1 MQTGLVITFIDMANS
16 EQGPL
21 AEQGVDALKHLAYL
35 IAEAFVREVKVQL
48 ADEMLRTLREDA
60 QSRPKVRTAGGG

>member
-1 MQTGLVITFIDMANS
+1 MANS

-21 AEQGVDALKHLAYL
+21 LEEGVDALEHLAYL

-48 ADEMLRTLREDA
+48 TGEMLRTLKDDA
-60 QSRPKVRTAGGG
+60 QSTPKVRTAGG